1 MIDQLRQQ
9 LDELGENYIEKN
21 AAFKIKVIPFFCAI
35 RIKKDHKS
43 EGRLSFYSSQLLEI
57 FLVVLFLLFGLT
69 LYDTDAG
76 FTHGPI
82 HIAFAILITFNL
94 IIKQV
99 AIEGLKTRLA
109 FHRLLAAHSHK
120 STDNTNS
127 AKNSTAK

>member
-9 LDELGENYIEKN
+9 LDELGENYVEKN

-69 LYDTDAG
+69 LYDTIAG
-76 FTHGPI
+76 FTNGPI

-94 IIKQV
+94 IIKQI

-109 FHRLLAAHSHK
+109 FHRLIAAK
-120 STDNTNS
+120 AQTNNDDANIADS
-127 AKNSTAK
+127 KNIK

>member
-1 MIDQLRQQ
+1 MFVAVL
-9 LDELGENYIEKN
+9 
-21 AAFKIKVIPFFCAI
+21 
-35 RIKKDHKS
+35 
-43 EGRLSFYSSQLLEI
+43 

-94 IIKQV
+94 IIKQI

-109 FHRLLAAHSHK
+109 FHRLLAKDSQ
-120 STDNTNS
+120 TNS
-127 AKNSTAK
+127 DINNTATNINAK